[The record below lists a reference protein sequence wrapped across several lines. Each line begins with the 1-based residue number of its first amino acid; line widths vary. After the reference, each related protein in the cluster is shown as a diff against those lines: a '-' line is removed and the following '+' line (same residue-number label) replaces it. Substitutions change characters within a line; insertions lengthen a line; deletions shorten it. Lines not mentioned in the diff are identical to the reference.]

1 VARRALPAAFATITK
16 IIPPAF
22 RRDRSSE
29 PDPRT
34 ETKVVFGDYYAALA
48 GAGMLSSSRSRPWP
62 VERAVVEGFERIIW
76 VHKSVETIA
85 GQASRLKFELH
96 QGDDVVD
103 DHPLY
108 RLLNVRANPME
119 TGRQFRSRLGKQILL
134 SKPGS
139 FVEMTKAR
147 NGTPLR
153 FDLLPPGRTRPVPG
167 SLMSVQAT
175 GQLEFRLIDHYETI
189 RADGTRAFIPAED
202 VIWFR
207 EPHPLD
213 PYSGV
218 TPLESA
224 GMSVELDFFA
234 RLYNTTFMKNDARPG
249 GIVGINGDMDDDD
262 MKKLEETFARGP
274 AEAGKLTV
282 VAGEVS
288 YVDSVVRPRDAQ
300 HGQTSDRAKIEILD
314 AFGCPESMFGNAG
327 GRTFDNAGQEGYNF
341 WTITMAPFLDL
352 QVTGVDELSEPE
364 LEGFFDVSHV
374 PALAAAEAAKREEAR
389 AEWAAGLISIDQY
402 LEATGKEPYD
412 LPATRALVIASVA
425 TLIPTSAAD
434 QKALGGALVTL
445 GQPPPPPP
453 GTDPAAIE
461 PGSTQAAIGASP
473 SHPAPG
479 HRDTGPAAI
488 EASAEPDN
496 HAGQPDNVSRTATAP
511 AAPATKAIPPPRAQ
525 PPAPYL
531 AVPVSAPQRLITAC
545 QVKSGPRPRQPAPPN
560 SGSSEDEGSD
570 TDAQHD
576 QADQQAERLEA
587 ALALVLAA
595 LAARWAA
602 SALTPDPS
610 LWQAQ
615 AQAAVTPLVAMAAAV
630 AAARARAAIGSAGD
644 QAPDPAEAFGEGV
657 PGGPDTGTDVTAT
670 VTRMVGAAAAALAV
684 RLAATPGIDIAH
696 EAATWAAGIAVQ
708 AATAMVNAAA
718 DLAATIA
725 ARVTGKPL
733 VRVWRTRRD
742 NRVRETHRLAEGQ
755 QQPPGVPFLV
765 GGEPLMYPGDPAGSP
780 DLVYG
785 CRCRVTHKI
794 GTALAG

>member
-1 VARRALPAAFATITK
+1 VARRTLPAAFATITK

-22 RRDRSSE
+22 RRDRAVQD
-29 PDPRT
+29 DPRT

-62 VERAVVEGFERIIW
+62 IERAVQDGFEKIIW
-76 VHKSVETIA
+76 VYKSVETIA

-189 RADGTRAFIPAED
+189 RADGTRAYIPAED

-207 EPHPLD
+207 EPHPTD

-234 RLYNTTFMKNDARPG
+234 RLYNTTFMRNDARPG
-249 GIVGINGDMDDDD
+249 GIVGINGDMSDGD
-262 MKKLEETFARGP
+262 MEKLEATFARGP

-300 HGQTSDRAKIEILD
+300 HGQTSDRAKVEILD
-314 AFGCPESMFGNAG
+314 AFGVPESMFGNAG

-402 LEATGKEPYD
+402 LEATGKDPYG
-412 LPATRALVIASVA
+412 LPATRALIIANGT
-425 TLIPTSAAD
+425 TLVPTSAAD

-453 GTDPAAIE
+453 GSDPSAIE
-461 PGSTQAAIGASP
+461 PGSTPAAIGASP

-488 EASAEPDN
+488 ESGTEPDN
-496 HAGQPDNVSRTATAP
+496 HAGQPDNVSRASAAP
-511 AAPATKAIPPPRAQ
+511 AAPATKALAPSPAQ
-525 PPAPYL
+525 PPVTYQAAP
-531 AVPVSAPQRLITAC
+531 VPVPRLIASC
-545 QVKSGPRPRQPAPPN
+545 QVKSSPRPRQPASAN
-560 SGSSEDEGSD
+560 TSTADEGDADGSD

-602 SALTPDPS
+602 SALTPDPV

-630 AAARARAAIGSAGD
+630 AAARAHAAIGGGPQ
-644 QAPDPAEAFGEGV
+644 QAPDPAEAFGAGV
-657 PGGPDTGTDVTAT
+657 PDGPDTGTDVTAT
-670 VTRMVGAAAAALAV
+670 VTRMVGAAAAALAA
-684 RLAATPGIDIAH
+684 RLAASPGIDLAR
-696 EAATWAAGIAVQ
+696 ETAVWAAGIAVQ
-708 AATAMVNAAA
+708 AATATVNAAA

-755 QQPPGVPFLV
+755 RQPPGVPFLV

-780 DLVYG
+780 DLVFG
-785 CRCRVTHKI
+785 CRCRLAHRL
-794 GTALAG
+794 GTA